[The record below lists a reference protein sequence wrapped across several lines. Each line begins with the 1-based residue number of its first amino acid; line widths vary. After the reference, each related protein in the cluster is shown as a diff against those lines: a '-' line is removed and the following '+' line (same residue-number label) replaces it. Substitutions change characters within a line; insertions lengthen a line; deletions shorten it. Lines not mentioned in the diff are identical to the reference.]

1 MSFYVEKK
9 SQKKGVRYRIVKDVT
24 RGGKRIRSYHT
35 LPAGT
40 SKANADKICTQMALE
55 SEYGNYVPKK
65 PLSFSEYVEE
75 IYFPKYTNYLSVT
88 TKQHY
93 EQVYYAPKGI
103 KEYMGNFSFSEITV
117 ELLQGI
123 VNDYAIS
130 KSPKT
135 IRNYLNFVSV
145 VIKQAMND
153 NYMKRQD
160 NNPCMFVRLPKLHEQ
175 EGHAYTMEEVKIMLE
190 RADKSKNS
198 NVELA
203 VALCC
208 LAGGLR
214 RSELIGLR
222 WEDIVLGEDTAYIC
236 VQRAIVQTKKG
247 IFEKE
252 TKTKAGRRIIPL
264 NINGIVYGILLKARK
279 NYMKIQSETVDF
291 KGDNRVFIQ
300 HQMPYKPLTPN
311 QLYNEFKKFLKNICP
326 DLPSYRLHDLRHTYF
341 TLCSNIEGFSEL
353 SLIGTGGH
361 STILSTK
368 RYQHPVMQKMRS
380 DLGKLEETFENI
392 SLVSNN

>member
-24 RGGKRIRSYHT
+24 RGGKRIRTYHT

-40 SKANADKICTQMALE
+40 TKATADKICIQMALE
-55 SEYGNYVPKK
+55 SEYGGYVQKK
-65 PLSFSEYVEE
+65 PLSFEEYVEE
-75 IYFPKYTNYLSVT
+75 VYFPKYTNYLSVT

-103 KEYMGNFSFSEITV
+103 KEHLGNYSFSEITV
-117 ELLQGI
+117 ELLQEM
-123 VNDYAIS
+123 VNSYTVE

-145 VIKQAMND
+145 IIKQAMND
-153 NYMKRQD
+153 NYMKRQN
-160 NNPCMFVRLPKLHEQ
+160 NNPCMFVRLPKLKEQ

-190 RADKSKNS
+190 RAEKSQNRIA
-198 NVELA
+198 ELA
-203 VALCC
+203 IAICC

-222 WEDIVLGEDTAYIC
+222 WEDIVLGDDTAYIC
-236 VQRAIVQTKKG
+236 VQRAVVQTKQG
-247 IFEKE
+247 ISEKE
-252 TKTKAGRRIIPL
+252 TKTRAGRRIIPL
-264 NINGIVYGILLKARK
+264 NVNGIVYSILLKARK
-279 NYMKIQSETVDF
+279 EYMRIQSETENF
-291 KGDNRVFIQ
+291 NGGNHVFIQ
-300 HQMPYKPLTPN
+300 SQRPYEPLTPN
-311 QLYNEFKKFLKNICP
+311 QLYNEFKKFLKKDCP

-341 TLCSNIEGFSEL
+341 TLCSNIDGFSEL

-361 STILSTK
+361 STILSSK
-368 RYQHPVMQKMRS
+368 RYQHPVMQKILA
-380 DLGKLEETFENI
+380 DLEKLEETFERI
-392 SLVSNN
+392 PLASNH